1 MQVVA
6 LWTEQVCGI
15 GGNGVEL
22 RLLDGGDDDRT
33 ADGIHAGI
41 GNTWG
46 DELTLNGERTE
57 IVPDF
62 SFLSD
67 YTLFG
72 GKDKQKIRTDKIS
85 ARFFTYPTHRS
96 RGF

>member
-1 MQVVA
+1 VQVVA
-6 LWTEQVCGI
+6 LRTEQVCGI

-46 DELTLNGERTE
+46 DELALNGERN
-57 IVPDF
+57 
-62 SFLSD
+62 
-67 YTLFG
+67 
-72 GKDKQKIRTDKIS
+72 IRLTGPVGFKSIINIS
-85 ARFFTYPTHRS
+85 I
-96 RGF
+96 